1 MGNFVKHPLIILI
14 SILLFSSFLT
24 SCEKNSSS
32 PVILDNHEGEILY
45 RWNKYS
51 PFVWKGVGDKET
63 HPIYK
68 GNIENGVPNG
78 HGFIIFPDGNMYVG
92 GWKNGKYNDQ
102 GTYTHSDGRK
112 YVGEIKDELFWN
124 GITYDKNGKIL
135 YEIVDGK

>member
-1 MGNFVKHPLIILI
+1 M
-14 SILLFSSFLT
+14 
-24 SCEKNSSS
+24 
-32 PVILDNHEGEILY
+32 
-45 RWNKYS
+45 
-51 PFVWKGVGDKET
+51 

-92 GWKNGKYNDQ
+92 GWKDGKYNGQ
-102 GTYTHSDGRK
+102 GTYTYSDGRK
-112 YVGEIKDELFWN
+112 YVGEIRDELFWN